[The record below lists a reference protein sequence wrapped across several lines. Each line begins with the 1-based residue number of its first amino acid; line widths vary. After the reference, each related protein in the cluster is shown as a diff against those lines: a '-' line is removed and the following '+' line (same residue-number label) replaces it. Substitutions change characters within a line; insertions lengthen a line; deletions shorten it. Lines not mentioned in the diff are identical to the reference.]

1 MGTTETTQET
11 KLGQI
16 HISQRVITRIAAKV
30 ALAIPQVA
38 AMAPNLAEAASEK
51 IGRNLPGRGVDAVLT
66 GDEIELTL
74 RLVIYYGC
82 RIPDLALHIQQS
94 VKDAV
99 EQMTGCTV
107 TAVHIVVQQLAFGK
121 DPDDGK

>member
-16 HISQRVITRIAAKV
+16 HISQRVIARLAADT
-30 ALAIPQVA
+30 ALSLPQVA
-38 AMAPNLAEAASEK
+38 AMAPNLAETASEK
-51 IGRNLPGRGVDAVLT
+51 IGRNLPGRGVDAVIE
-66 GDEIELTL
+66 GEEIELTL

-94 VKDAV
+94 VKDRV
-99 EQMTGCTV
+99 ENLTGCTV
-107 TAVHIVVQQLAFGK
+107 TAVHIVVQQLAFRK
-121 DPDDGK
+121 DEADGK